1 MRDRILLLLLCLCL
15 SVGMQ
20 AQRRSISVL
29 GDSYSTYENFLPAG
43 NVVWYHE
50 PYSAERTDVTDVTQ
64 TWWHLLCQK
73 RGFKLDTNN
82 SYSGATI
89 CNTGYDGN
97 DYTDRSFI
105 TRASNL
111 GCPDIILVFG
121 GTNDSWA
128 NSPLGEMKHEGYTRE
143 DLFTFRPAVSYLA
156 RYLTKRYPN
165 TDVYFI
171 LNTELKPEVGQA
183 MQEACEHWGAKL
195 ITLHDITKKAGHPDV
210 AGMREIARQVSARV
224 K

>member
-1 MRDRILLLLLCLCL
+1 MKTRFLLVLLCFALFL
-15 SVGMQ
+15 G
-20 AQRRSISVL
+20 AEAKRRSISVL
-29 GDSYSTYENFLPAG
+29 GDSYSTYENFLPEG
-43 NVVWYHE
+43 NRVWYHE
-50 PYSAERTDVTDVTQ
+50 PCLLEKTDVTDVTQ

-89 CNTGYDGN
+89 CNTGYDAK

-105 TRASNL
+105 TRANNL

-128 NSPLGEMKHEGYTRE
+128 NSPLGEMKHEGYTKQ
-143 DLFTFRPAVSYLA
+143 DLFSFRPAVSYLA
-156 RYLTKRYPN
+156 RYLVKRYPN

-171 LNTELKPEVGQA
+171 LNTDLKPEIGQA
-183 MQEACEHWGAKL
+183 TQEACERWGAKM
-195 ITLHDITKKAGHPDV
+195 ITLQNISKKSGHPDA
-210 AGMREIARQVSARV
+210 AGMREIARQVSAHV

>member
-1 MRDRILLLLLCLCL
+1 MKIRVFLLVCLICM
-15 SVGMQ
+15 SAQ
-20 AQRRSISVL
+20 AKRRSISVL
-29 GDSYSTYENFLPAG
+29 GDSYSTYEYCVTPVTNR
-43 NVVWYHE
+43 VWYHE
-50 PYSAERTDVTDVTQ
+50 PFLAEKTDVSDVTQ

-128 NSPLGEMKHEGYTRE
+128 NSPLGEMKPEGYTSQ
-143 DLFTFRPAVSYLA
+143 DLFSFRPAVSYLA

-195 ITLHDITKKAGHPDV
+195 ITLHDITKKAGHPDA
-210 AGMREIARQVSARV
+210 AGMQEIARQVSARV

>member
-1 MRDRILLLLLCLCL
+1 MRIRILLLLLCLTFCG
-15 SVGMQ
+15 VQ
-20 AQRRSISVL
+20 AKRRSVSVL
-29 GDSYSTYENFLPAG
+29 GDSYSTYEGYVTPLTNRLWYREPSLPDK
-43 NVVWYHE
+43 
-50 PYSAERTDVTDVTQ
+50 TDVTDVTQ

-89 CNTGYDGN
+89 CNTGYDGK

-105 TRASNL
+105 TRASQL

-128 NSPLGEMKHEGYTRE
+128 NVPQGEMKYEGFTSQ
-143 DLFTFRPAVSYLA
+143 DLYQYAPAVSYLA
-156 RYLTKRYPN
+156 RYLVKRYPN
-165 TDVYFI
+165 TDIYFI
-171 LNTELKPEVGQA
+171 LNTELRPEIGEA
-183 MQEACEHWGAKL
+183 MRQACEHWGAKL
-195 ITLHDITKKAGHPDV
+195 IPQHDIGKKSGHPDL
-210 AGMREIARQVSARV
+210 AGMQAIASQVSAAV

>member
-1 MRDRILLLLLCLCL
+1 MKTRFLLVLLCFTLFL
-15 SVGMQ
+15 G
-20 AQRRSISVL
+20 AEAKRRSISVL
-29 GDSYSTYENFLPAG
+29 GDSYSTYENFLPEG
-43 NVVWYHE
+43 NRVWYHE
-50 PYSAERTDVTDVTQ
+50 PCLLEKTDVTDVTQ

-89 CNTGYDGN
+89 CNTGYDAK

-105 TRASNL
+105 TRANNL

-128 NSPLGEMKHEGYTRE
+128 NSPLGEMKHEGYTKQ
-143 DLFTFRPAVSYLA
+143 DLFSFRPAVSYLA
-156 RYLTKRYPN
+156 RYLVKRYPN

-171 LNTELKPEVGQA
+171 LNTDLKPEIGQA
-183 MQEACEHWGAKL
+183 TQEACERWGAKM
-195 ITLHDITKKAGHPDV
+195 ITLQNISKKSGHPDV
-210 AGMREIARQVSARV
+210 AGMREIARQVSAHV

>member
-1 MRDRILLLLLCLCL
+1 MRIRIFLLVCLICM
-15 SVGMQ
+15 SAQ
-20 AQRRSISVL
+20 AKRRSISVL
-29 GDSYSTYENFLPAG
+29 GDSYSTYEYCVTPVTNR
-43 NVVWYHE
+43 VWYHE
-50 PYSAERTDVTDVTQ
+50 PFLAEKTDVSDVTQ

-128 NSPLGEMKHEGYTRE
+128 NSPLGEMKHEGYTSQ
-143 DLFTFRPAVSYLA
+143 DLFSFRPAVSYLA
-156 RYLTKRYPN
+156 RYLT
-165 TDVYFI
+165 
-171 LNTELKPEVGQA
+171 
-183 MQEACEHWGAKL
+183 
-195 ITLHDITKKAGHPDV
+195 
-210 AGMREIARQVSARV
+210 
-224 K
+224 

>member
-1 MRDRILLLLLCLCL
+1 MKTRFLLVLLCFTLFL
-15 SVGMQ
+15 G
-20 AQRRSISVL
+20 AEAKRRSISVL
-29 GDSYSTYENFLPAG
+29 GDSYSTYENFLPEG
-43 NVVWYHE
+43 NRVWYHE
-50 PYSAERTDVTDVTQ
+50 PCLLEKTDVTDVTQ

-89 CNTGYDGN
+89 CNTGYDAK

-105 TRASNL
+105 TRANNL

-128 NSPLGEMKHEGYTRE
+128 NSPLGEMKHEGYTKQ
-143 DLFTFRPAVSYLA
+143 DLFSFRPAVSYLA
-156 RYLTKRYPN
+156 RYLVKRYPN

-171 LNTELKPEVGQA
+171 LNTDLKPEIGQA
-183 MQEACEHWGAKL
+183 TQEACERWGAKM
-195 ITLHDITKKAGHPDV
+195 ITLQNISKKSGHPDA
-210 AGMREIARQVSARV
+210 AGMREIARQVSAHV

>member
-1 MRDRILLLLLCLCL
+1 MRDRILLLFMCLTL
-15 SVGMQ
+15 FVGAQ
-20 AQRRSISVL
+20 AKRRSISVL
-29 GDSYSTYENFLPAG
+29 GDSYSTYECYIPAG
-43 NVVWYHE
+43 YAVWYHE
-50 PYSAERTDVTDVTQ
+50 PYQPERTDVTDVTQ

-89 CNTGYDGN
+89 CNTGYGGN
-97 DYTDRSFI
+97 DFTDRSFI
-105 TRASNL
+105 TRASQL

-128 NSPLGEMKHEGYTRE
+128 GVPLGEMKHEGYTAQ
-143 DLFTFRPAVSYLA
+143 DLFSFRPAVSYLA
-156 RYLTKRYPN
+156 RYLVKRYPN

-171 LNTELKPEVGQA
+171 LNTELKPEIGQA
-183 MQEACEHWGAKL
+183 TQEACERWGAKL
-195 ITLHDITKKAGHPDV
+195 IILKDISKKSGHPDA
-210 AGMREIARQVSARV
+210 AGMQAIARQVSAAV

>member
-1 MRDRILLLLLCLCL
+1 M
-15 SVGMQ
+15 
-20 AQRRSISVL
+20 
-29 GDSYSTYENFLPAG
+29 
-43 NVVWYHE
+43 
-50 PYSAERTDVTDVTQ
+50 TQ

-128 NSPLGEMKHEGYTRE
+128 NSPLGEMKHEGYTSQ
-143 DLFTFRPAVSYLA
+143 DLFSFRPAVSYLA

-195 ITLHDITKKAGHPDV
+195 ITLHDITKKAGHPDA
-210 AGMREIARQVSARV
+210 AGMQEIARQVSARV

>member
-1 MRDRILLLLLCLCL
+1 MKTRFLLVLLCFTLFL
-15 SVGMQ
+15 G
-20 AQRRSISVL
+20 AEAKRRSISVL
-29 GDSYSTYENFLPAG
+29 GDSYSTYENFLPEG
-43 NVVWYHE
+43 NRVWYHE
-50 PYSAERTDVTDVTQ
+50 PCLLEKTDVTDVTQ

-89 CNTGYDGN
+89 CNTGYDAK

-105 TRASNL
+105 TRANNL

-128 NSPLGEMKHEGYTRE
+128 NSPLGEMKHEGYTKQ
-143 DLFTFRPAVSYLA
+143 DLFSFRPAVSYLA
-156 RYLTKRYPN
+156 RYLVKRYPN

-171 LNTELKPEVGQA
+171 LNTDLKPEIGQA
-183 MQEACEHWGAKL
+183 TQEACERWGAKM
-195 ITLHDITKKAGHPDV
+195 ITLQSISKKSGHPDA
-210 AGMREIARQVSARV
+210 AGMREIARQVSAHV

>member
-1 MRDRILLLLLCLCL
+1 MRDRILLLFMCLTL
-15 SVGMQ
+15 FVGAQ
-20 AQRRSISVL
+20 AKRRSISVL
-29 GDSYSTYENFLPAG
+29 GDSYSTYECYIPAG
-43 NVVWYHE
+43 YAVWYHE
-50 PYSAERTDVTDVTQ
+50 PYQPERTDVTDVTQ

-89 CNTGYDGN
+89 CNTGYGG
-97 DYTDRSFI
+97 SQ
-105 TRASNL
+105 L

-128 NSPLGEMKHEGYTRE
+128 NVPLGEMKHEGYTAQ
-143 DLFTFRPAVSYLA
+143 DLFSFRPAVSYLA
-156 RYLTKRYPN
+156 RYLVKRYPN

-171 LNTELKPEVGQA
+171 LNTELKPEIGQA
-183 MQEACEHWGAKL
+183 TQEACERWGAKL
-195 ITLHDITKKAGHPDV
+195 ITLKDISKKSGHPDA
-210 AGMREIARQVSARV
+210 AGMQAIARQVSAAV